1 MDQKNSKSKIIFLG
15 ADHAGYDAKNFA
27 LDHIKGL
34 GIDAIDLGT
43 FSKKSIDYPEIA
55 FKVARKVAE
64 SNDHYGIL
72 FCGTGI
78 GMSICANK
86 VKNIR
91 AALCTTEIHVE
102 MARKHNNANILAIGG
117 RISSREMIK
126 KMIDKWFAT
135 EFEGGRHQR
144 RINKIKKYS
153 EC

>member
-1 MDQKNSKSKIIFLG
+1 MDYKNSKSKIVFLG
-15 ADHAGYDAKNFA
+15 SDHAGYEAKVFA
-27 LDHIKGL
+27 LKYIKGL
-34 GIDAIDLGT
+34 DINVIDLGT
-43 FSKKSIDYPEIA
+43 FSKDSVDYPEIA

-64 SNDHYGIL
+64 SNEYCGIL

-86 VKNIR
+86 VKNIY
-91 AALCTTEIHVE
+91 AALCTTEFHAE

-126 KMIDKWFAT
+126 KMIDKWFTT

-144 RINKIKKYS
+144 RIDEIKKYS